1 MAVEEISIH
10 VILPVIVGFIIGIIE
25 AYFVYED
32 ENMTSGQQFI
42 GDMWHG
48 MLFSIF
54 GVLAASNVPWLLSH
68 GFIPDF
74 LLGMLMVEPS
84 GNSLVISVIITLF
97 MMVKMVG
104 SHAIRG
110 VSGNGFSEKMWHKLV
125 IAVAIG
131 FAPYYMVHIYAAG
144 WFTGMAAAV
153 PWLPF

>member
-1 MAVEEISIH
+1 MADPVAPTIH
-10 VILPVIVGFIIGIIE
+10 IVLPVAVGFIIGIVE

-48 MLFSIF
+48 LLFSIF
-54 GVLAASNVPWLLSH
+54 GVLAATNVPYILSL

-74 LLGMLMVEPS
+74 ATSLLFMDAN
-84 GNSLVISVIITLF
+84 GNSIVASVAITIF
-97 MMVKMVG
+97 MLLKMVT
-104 SHAIRG
+104 SHAVKG
-110 VSGNGFSEKMWHKLV
+110 VSGRGFTEKFWHKLV

-131 FAPYYMVHIYAAG
+131 FSPYYILTLYEPLSG
-144 WFTGMAAAV
+144 LQAAV